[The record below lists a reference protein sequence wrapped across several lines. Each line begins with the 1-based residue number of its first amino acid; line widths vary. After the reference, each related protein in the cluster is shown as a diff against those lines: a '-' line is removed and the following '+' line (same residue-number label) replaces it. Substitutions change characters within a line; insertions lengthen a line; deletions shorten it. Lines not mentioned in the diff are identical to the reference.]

1 VSTLAD
7 DFDGRWIVVSGA
19 SSGIGRGIAIELV
32 RRGARVVLVGRRQAN
47 LEETARLAGDPSK
60 TEVLLLDLT
69 RLDDIGPAITA
80 LAGRLGRLYGL
91 VHCAG
96 IVQTLPLASSKPERL
111 RAMFDLNFIAGTEL
125 ARAFVRRDV
134 LDEAGGSM
142 LWIASVYAHVG
153 APGQVGYCAS
163 KGAIVSAAR
172 AMALELAPRKLRV
185 NCVSPGLVRTEMTD
199 AGNSRMSD
207 EQWQKIVAMHP
218 LGTGLP
224 EDVARAAAFM
234 LDPRN
239 TWITGADLVV
249 DGGYTLH

>member
-1 VSTLAD
+1 
-7 DFDGRWIVVSGA
+7 
-19 SSGIGRGIAIELV
+19 
-32 RRGARVVLVGRRQAN
+32 
-47 LEETARLAGDPSK
+47 
-60 TEVLLLDLT
+60 
-69 RLDDIGPAITA
+69 
-80 LAGRLGRLYGL
+80 
-91 VHCAG
+91 
-96 IVQTLPLASSKPERL
+96 
-111 RAMFDLNFIAGTEL
+111 
-125 ARAFVRRDV
+125 
-134 LDEAGGSM
+134 M

-163 KGAIVSAAR
+163 KGAVVSAVR

-185 NCVSPGLVRTEMTD
+185 NCLSPGLVRTEMTD